1 MSAMATNRFSS
12 QSEAMAVAEAM
23 PLAAMSESEGMDM
36 SARLAAMRD
45 TAIVLV
51 IQLVFRATL
60 VLRRWNY

>member
-1 MSAMATNRFSS
+1 MSAMATDRFSS
-12 QSEAMAVAEAM
+12 QSEAVAEAM
-23 PLAAMSESEGMDM
+23 PLAGMSESEGMNM

-60 VLRRWNY
+60 LLRRWNY